1 METITWKNSDLKGN
15 TFDFEIGNQLLG
27 TLTLLS
33 PLSSN
38 ASFDSEKEQIRFS
51 RVGFWDNK
59 VILKRN
65 NEFVGEIGNR
75 LVGQTFLKLKSG
87 KTYKLSSNLIGRN
100 LKWID
105 SQGVPVVEYSFAT
118 LKSMRKGFIVTSN
131 AIDADE
137 KDILISSGL
146 IAGWFN
152 AYRLTIGLLFVAL
165 ILNLIPRLV

>member
-75 LVGQTFLKLKSG
+75 LVG
-87 KTYKLSSNLIGRN
+87 
-100 LKWID
+100 
-105 SQGVPVVEYSFAT
+105 
-118 LKSMRKGFIVTSN
+118 
-131 AIDADE
+131 
-137 KDILISSGL
+137 
-146 IAGWFN
+146 
-152 AYRLTIGLLFVAL
+152 
-165 ILNLIPRLV
+165 